1 MKPLRSF
8 SLLLLVLFLLY
19 PCIALATFS
28 DDVEAMNEAAQ
39 SVVLL
44 RSYDEND
51 NDVATASGFIAFDS
65 MTVVTN
71 FHAIEGAYRIVA
83 YDENDRSFDVPL
95 LYCYDEK
102 KDIAILRTLED
113 SGCMPLNLADSD
125 AVRKGEKVT
134 AIGSPLGLK
143 NTLSTGIISGFDDT
157 VGYQAFLFTA
167 PISSG
172 SSGGALFNDQGQV
185 IGVTTASFVR
195 GQNLNCAIA
204 SNEIKALMG
213 VPPTLTTLKAHYE
226 QTIASRIETIQPGIL
241 SVATSGDL
249 YRYSYINDKG
259 DLVGWEIE
267 IIETIAR
274 NLSLAVSYVFLPFE
288 ETFASLHSQTD
299 IVVNGMEYTPERE
312 RSGCGMASI
321 SYATILDEWGAFS
334 PVFYVDKENPALLE
348 AINQQIKTMLSDG
361 TIDAIIKKYPP
372 D

>member
-8 SLLLLVLFLLY
+8 SLLLFVLLLLP

-65 MTVVTN
+65 MTIVTN
-71 FHAIEGAYRIVA
+71 YHVIEGAYRIVA

-95 LYCYDEK
+95 LYCYDEE
-102 KDIAILRTLED
+102 KDIAILRLLED
-113 SGCMPLNLADSD
+113 SGCKPLNLADSD
-125 AVRKGEKVT
+125 AVRKGEKAT

-157 VGYQAFLFTA
+157 AGYQAFLFTA

-213 VPPTLTTLKAHYE
+213 LPPTLATLKAHYE
-226 QTIASRIETIQPGIL
+226 QTVASRIETIQPGTLI
-241 SVATSGDL
+241 VATSGDF

-259 DLVGWEIE
+259 DLVGFEIE

-274 NLSLAVSYVFLPFE
+274 NLSLDISYVILPFD
-288 ETFASLHSQTD
+288 ETLSSLHSQTD
-299 IVVNGMEYTPERE
+299 IVVNGMEYVPERL
-312 RSGCGMASI
+312 SHGLASI
-321 SYATILDEWGAFS
+321 SYATIYDEWGAFS

-348 AINQQIKTMLSDG
+348 AINQQIQAMQSDG
-361 TIDAIIKKYPP
+361 IIDAIIKKYPL